1 MSPGAGS
8 AAVHSC
14 GGGVMKVAILYDA
27 GSDEWS
33 PQDVAAVVGNVH
45 EVRDVL
51 RRRGHEV
58 ELLPVRLG
66 DFRWLSRIRRVD
78 LVFNL
83 CEGINGHARYEDLVV
98 GTL

>member
-1 MSPGAGS
+1 MR
-8 AAVHSC
+8 
-14 GGGVMKVAILYDA
+14 VAILYDA
-27 GSDEWS
+27 GSDDWS

-66 DFRWLSRIRRVD
+66 DFRWITRVRRRRLIRSTRSSPATTSPC
-78 LVFNL
+78 N
-83 CEGINGHARYEDLVV
+83 CGSG
-98 GTL
+98 

>member
-1 MSPGAGS
+1 
-8 AAVHSC
+8 
-14 GGGVMKVAILYDA
+14 MKVAILYDA

-58 ELLPVRLG
+58 EL
-66 DFRWLSRIRRVD
+66 SRSVWATSAGSAASGGSTSSSIS
-78 LVFNL
+78 
-83 CEGINGHARYEDLVV
+83 AR
-98 GTL
+98 GSTATPSTRTWSSGRSS

>member
-1 MSPGAGS
+1 
-8 AAVHSC
+8 
-14 GGGVMKVAILYDA
+14 MKVAILYDA

-66 DFRWLSRIRRVD
+66 DPGPRAHIRAIAARILYSRAFAAMGRSATPR
-78 LVFNL
+78 
-83 CEGINGHARYEDLVV
+83 CAGCSRTSA
-98 GTL
+98 TAAP